1 MDFGL
6 IIKVQEHLKLCMNGL
21 KKYQKLYYN
30 KLLAKK
36 FNNLNQN
43 KISLFITVKILKKEK
58 LLKLLIS
65 STTVMTILSVPHKMK
80 NSSYIF

>member
-21 KKYQKLYYN
+21 KKYQKLSYN
-30 KLLAKK
+30 KSLAKK

-43 KISLFITVKILKKEK
+43 KILLFIMVKILKKEK

-65 STTVMTILSVPHKMK
+65 LIMVMTISSVHHKMK
-80 NSSYIF
+80 NLSYIF